1 MVAAAF
7 PKDFEAKALSPSDGY
22 HVAEVARI
30 TGRSPGWVKSHAR
43 ELGGRLVNGFWRFPI
58 NVLEYAREV
67 KGSARSGRPPVVKP
81 PPVAAPVVEKP
92 VKEKL
97 EPAVKAEV
105 KQGSSEGKRAAAIFE
120 RLESGQSLSQI
131 VRELQEPP
139 DFAVK
144 TRNQWRACYEIDREG
159 VSIRCECGAP
169 SNPQTAHCDRC
180 APRTRTLTPAQIALL
195 AGEELPPP
203 GSCACSGCG
212 TQHLTENVERLC
224 SECQKN
230 AVGIV
235 VTNGRAEIALRLSSG
250 KLLSLRPLSAEEVA
264 AVARLAAP
272 QAPAVVSPPAVT
284 EPDAPVDERAP
295 ALRALDAVMKQSAVG
310 LSRLDELLEQER
322 KKSGKP

>member
-1 MVAAAF
+1 MAGRFAGGSAAQKLPALD
-7 PKDFEAKALSPSDGY
+7 PNGDMSTDEAAQALRRSPS
-22 HVAEVARI
+22 
-30 TGRSPGWVKSHAR
+30 WVKNHAR
-43 ELGGRLVNGFWRFPI
+43 ELGGRIIADSWRFPI
-58 NVLEYAREV
+58 DVVERFAHSLPEARRGPKP
-67 KGSARSGRPPVVKP
+67 KGSNVVVPSTPDAGRR
-81 PPVAAPVVEKP
+81 VAA
-92 VKEKL
+92 
-97 EPAVKAEV
+97 
-105 KQGSSEGKRAAAIFE
+105 ICE
-120 RLESGQSLSQI
+120 RLELRQTVSQI
-131 VRELQEPP
+131 VRELQETF
-139 DFAVK
+139 DFVMK
-144 TRNQWRACYEIDREG
+144 TREQWLAGYEADRAG
-159 VSIRCECGAP
+159 VVNSCECGAP
-169 SNPQTAHCDRC
+169 SSPSTARCDRC

-235 VTNGRAEIALRLSSG
+235 VSNGRAEIALRLSSG
-250 KLLSLRPLSAEEVA
+250 KLLSLRALSAEEVA

-272 QAPAVVSPPAVT
+272 QAPAVVSTPAVT

-310 LSRLDELLEQER
+310 LSRLDEMLEQER

>member
-1 MVAAAF
+1 MALAQGIEPAGELPELPRVDEEDREGDPRLASQAVSRRSYMTTPEVVQRLNRSRAWVKRHALRLGASLVNGVYRF
-7 PKDFEAKALSPSDGY
+7 PIADVERFAMMEAEQSPIRPLLKPGPSDG
-22 HVAEVARI
+22 
-30 TGRSPGWVKSHAR
+30 
-43 ELGGRLVNGFWRFPI
+43 
-58 NVLEYAREV
+58 
-67 KGSARSGRPPVVKP
+67 
-81 PPVAAPVVEKP
+81 
-92 VKEKL
+92 
-97 EPAVKAEV
+97 
-105 KQGSSEGKRAAAIFE
+105 QRASAIFK
-120 RLESGQSLSQI
+120 RLEAGQSLSQI
-131 VRELQEPP
+131 IQELEEPP
-139 DFAVK
+139 DFVTK
-144 TRNQWRACYEIDREG
+144 TRNQWRACYEVDRQG
-159 VSIRCECGAP
+159 LDFRCECGAP
-169 SNPQTAHCDRC
+169 SNLKTAHCDRC

-235 VTNGRAEIALRLSSG
+235 VANGRAEIALRLSSG